1 MRPQPTA
8 AAEARSLTPKAKL
21 SGSTPLTWTDSPAG
35 RSESPSSLCVRCW
48 KQRRNSGSASR
59 FVVAGPRRFRW
70 PIPSPLKGPSQR
82 ELDQAR
88 SAYGLHD
95 RTERVLA
102 YASVRDP
109 GVVGL
114 DVGHGWVA
122 EVRVIPNIEE
132 VRGQAEFLTF
142 GNLEVLENG
151 RVPILLERT
160 VVKITAQV
168 AETGSAEVRIGGAFG
183 GRIKR
188 SRGGEGRWIQ
198 VSVDSLVDVAAG
210 QAACDGC
217 ARSEACTQ

>member
-1 MRPQPTA
+1 MRSS
-8 AAEARSLTPKAKL
+8 ERS
-21 SGSTPLTWTDSPAG
+21 
-35 RSESPSSLCVRCW
+35 
-48 KQRRNSGSASR
+48 
-59 FVVAGPRRFRW
+59 VVAEPGPFRW
-70 PIPSPLKGPSQR
+70 PVPSPLKRPSQR

-102 YASVRDP
+102 YASGRDP

-114 DVGHGWVA
+114 DVGDGGVA

-132 VRGQAEFLTF
+132 VRCEAEFLAF

-160 VVKITAQV
+160 VVNITAQV
-168 AETGSAEVRIGGAFG
+168 AETGGAEVRVGGAFG
-183 GRIKR
+183 GRINP
-188 SRGGEGRWIQ
+188 SRGGEGSWFQ
-198 VSVDSLVDVAAG
+198 VSVDSLVDVATG
-210 QAACDGC
+210 QAAVDGC